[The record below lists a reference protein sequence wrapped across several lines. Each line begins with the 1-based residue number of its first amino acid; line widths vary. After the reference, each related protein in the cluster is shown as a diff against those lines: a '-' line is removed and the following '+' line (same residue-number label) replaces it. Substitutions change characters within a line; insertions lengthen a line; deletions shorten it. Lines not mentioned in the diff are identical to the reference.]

1 MLSNHNFFPQE
12 IVNFAKGKQIPIDNS
27 KRESIAYGL
36 KKLRQKIRGR
46 ENLDHQVA
54 ALDKQDSLLSQYLQ
68 TFNDHDLDF
77 IYNMPLN
84 SEYLSLLET
93 FYGKFLK
100 SENLD
105 FRMDFDQAFKKLS
118 PFMAF
123 KTFSWILD
131 WMTNDRL
138 VIHLELNVDLATKHL

>member
-1 MLSNHNFFPQE
+1 
-12 IVNFAKGKQIPIDNS
+12 
-27 KRESIAYGL
+27 
-36 KKLRQKIRGR
+36 
-46 ENLDHQVA
+46 
-54 ALDKQDSLLSQYLQ
+54 
-68 TFNDHDLDF
+68 
-77 IYNMPLN
+77 MPLN

-131 WMTNDRL
+131 WMTNDRSVSS
-138 VIHLELNVDLATKHL
+138 VILLEYCMQDLILGGASVRHVDVFYFRLLMIFLILLLS